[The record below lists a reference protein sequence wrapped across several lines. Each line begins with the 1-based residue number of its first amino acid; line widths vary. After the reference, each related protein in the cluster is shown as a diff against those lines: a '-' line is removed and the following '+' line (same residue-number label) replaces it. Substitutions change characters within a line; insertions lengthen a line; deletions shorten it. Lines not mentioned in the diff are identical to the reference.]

1 MLQALMHRIQLERGL
16 PEPPNPC
23 EYFVSSIQTTSPVPE
38 LTYYRQDMIGGTSTG
53 GIIAVLL
60 GRLRLSVE
68 ICLQLYA
75 SLSEEVFRNE
85 RWGWG
90 IFQAR
95 FDHKILETFIIELL
109 EKITV
114 DSPTRSIGMSVDIY
128 GEAVAP
134 LEAKKIM
141 MYDSSPQ
148 ACKVFVTA
156 TSLRDAQKGQPHLF
170 RTYRGRGGRT
180 NKDCRIWEAI
190 RATSAAPTFF
200 DPIQIHDEIFVDG
213 GFGSNNPVNFVYE
226 EAREMWPD
234 REVGCIISL
243 GTGMPRVLSLHNP
256 TLFDTRFPKNWVRVL
271 ERTATEC
278 DTAHQDMLR
287 KKELR
292 GKYFRFNVQQGLQG
306 VSLMEWQKL
315 GETASLTE
323 AYVTHTLSIWN

>member
-1 MLQALMHRIQLERGL
+1 
-16 PEPPNPC
+16 
-23 EYFVSSIQTTSPVPE
+23 
-38 LTYYRQDMIGGTSTG
+38 MIGGTSTG

-60 GRLRLSVE
+60 GRLRLSVDKCLE
-68 ICLQLYA
+68 IYA
-75 SLSEEVFRNE
+75 SLSKEVFGKE

-90 IFQAR
+90 MFQAR
-95 FDHKILETFIIELL
+95 FDHKILERVIIEQL
-109 EKITV
+109 ENLTV
-114 DSPTRSIGMSVDIY
+114 TSPTQAVNTIGVNVDI
-128 GEAVAP
+128 GVEAVAGPTAP

-141 MYDSSPQ
+141 MYDNNPK
-148 ACKVFVTA
+148 ACKAFVTA
-156 TSLRDAQKGQPHLF
+156 TSGRDAQKGKPYLF
-170 RTYRGRGGRT
+170 RTYRGRGGVT
-180 NKDCRIWEAI
+180 NKDCMIWEAI

-200 DPIQIHDEIFVDG
+200 DPIQIQDEMFVDG
-213 GFGSNNPVNFVYE
+213 GFGCNNPVNFVYD

-234 REVGCIISL
+234 REIGCIISL
-243 GTGMPRVLSLHNP
+243 GTGMPRVLSLQNP
-256 TLFDTRFPKNWVRVL
+256 TLFDTRFPKNWVQVL

-323 AYVTHTLSIWN
+323 AYLREVDVERKMNEVVAKLLALDDWQEDRPDEQFDHGY